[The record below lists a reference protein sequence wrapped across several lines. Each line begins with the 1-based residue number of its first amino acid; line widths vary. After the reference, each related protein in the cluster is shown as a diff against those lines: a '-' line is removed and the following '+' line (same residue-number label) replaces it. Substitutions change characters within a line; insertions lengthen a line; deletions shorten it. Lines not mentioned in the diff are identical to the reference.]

1 MRKRPLKDGVCEANK
16 AVQEERVKELQR
28 ELREKKSVVKHMDVN
43 NRRKEYEVESSLLD
57 LV

>member
-28 ELREKKSVVKHMDVN
+28 ELREKKRVVKQMDVN
-43 NRRKEYEVESSLLD
+43 NREKNMRLRVHFWI
-57 LV
+57 